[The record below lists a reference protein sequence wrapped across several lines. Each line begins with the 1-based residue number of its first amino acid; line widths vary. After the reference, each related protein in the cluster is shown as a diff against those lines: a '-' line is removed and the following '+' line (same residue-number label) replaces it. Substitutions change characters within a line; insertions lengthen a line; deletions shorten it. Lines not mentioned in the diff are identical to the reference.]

1 MAVIAHRGRSARAL
15 IVLWFV
21 RIVMKTVFRVFPMSD
36 RTLPILRAAEPYLS
50 RVPQSVR
57 GVRIEKI
64 TLGGVPTERII
75 PDGDADPHPR
85 AALVYYH
92 GGAFIGCNLDTHRR
106 IAVLLLAVGLW
117 ARFELVT
124 PDAVPHE
131 TRLEIPPG
139 ASYQA
144 ILRQLVDV
152 GRLSARETLWLR
164 IEARLTETPQVK
176 AGEYLIAAE
185 QSPHDIRD
193 LLVSGK
199 VILHRIQLVEGWTT
213 QQAIAAV
220 RSNPAIVQEL
230 TEAEL
235 ALDRLMPALELEGGW
250 AEGRLRPDT
259 YAFPKGTTDR
269 AFLRRA
275 ALAQAAEIER
285 WWAQRPDDLPLNSAD
300 ELLILASIIEKETGL
315 PEERFEVAGVF
326 VNRLKLGMR
335 LQTDP
340 TVAYGV
346 AANFSGPLLRKHLD
360 TDTPFNTYTR
370 DGLPPTAICLPG
382 SASLQAAV
390 APAARAGPLSARS
403 RWAARRSCSTCSCA
417 GPRTAAC
424 GTGSRPS
431 RSSASSPC
439 SCGSASWRCSC
450 SRRSPPPCT
459 SR

>member
-1 MAVIAHRGRSARAL
+1 MRRLIMGLWAL
-15 IVLWFV
+15 FVLGLF
-21 RIVMKTVFRVFPMSD
+21 
-36 RTLPILRAAEPYLS
+36 
-50 RVPQSVR
+50 
-57 GVRIEKI
+57 
-64 TLGGVPTERII
+64 
-75 PDGDADPHPR
+75 
-85 AALVYYH
+85 
-92 GGAFIGCNLDTHRR
+92 
-106 IAVLLLAVGLW
+106 LLLAVGLW

-124 PDAVPHE
+124 PDPVPHE

-144 ILRQLVDV
+144 ILRQLVDA

-390 APAARAGPLSARS
+390 APAESGYLYFVARGDGAGGHVFSKTLAEHN
-403 RWAARRSCSTCSCA
+403 AAVQRYREAIRRQRVPAPTPVPA
-417 GPRTAAC
+417 PAVT
-424 GTGSRPS
+424 PI
-431 RSSASSPC
+431 PVDQE
-439 SCGSASWRCSC
+439 
-450 SRRSPPPCT
+450 
-459 SR
+459 